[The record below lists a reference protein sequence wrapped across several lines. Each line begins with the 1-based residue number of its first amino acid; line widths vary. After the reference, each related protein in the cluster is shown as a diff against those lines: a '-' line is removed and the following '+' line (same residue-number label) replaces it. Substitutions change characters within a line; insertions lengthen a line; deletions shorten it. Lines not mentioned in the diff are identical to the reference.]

1 MSDEQTTTNDN
12 PVETQITDAVQ
23 NTVNTVLG
31 SESDNQNDWRSTLS
45 EDLKND
51 PTLSNFKDVE
61 SLAKTVVH
69 QQKVLG
75 SRIPLPKTDEERNE
89 LYNKLGRPETADKY
103 EVTIPNDMEHFM
115 PKEDISQFKNV
126 AHKIGLNNEQVNALM
141 EFQVSATKNAMDN
154 QGNVLN
160 QEKEQST
167 EALKKEWGYEYDKNV
182 RAAQRALN
190 VYGDNELQ
198 KLLSETS
205 AGNNPA
211 VIKFLATIGKEVT
224 EDMAQN
230 TTNNRLAT
238 SPLDAK
244 EEINNV
250 MADSKHAYFDPSHPN
265 HNIAV
270 EKMRQLH
277 EKVYG
282 K

>member
-69 QQKVLG
+69 QQKLLG
-75 SRIPLPKTDEERNE
+75 SKIPLPKTDEERNE
-89 LYNKLGRPETADKY
+89 LYTKLGRPETADKY

>member
-31 SESDNQNDWRSTLS
+31 SESDNQNDWKSTLS

-69 QQKVLG
+69 QQKLLG
-75 SRIPLPKTDEERNE
+75 SKIPLPKTDEERNE
-89 LYNKLGRPETADKY
+89 LYTKLGRPETADKY